1 MAAFCFLVS
10 LIGCWVDMCSEGG
23 GRLPV
28 GRPKYAMTVRS
39 LGSFSSLERR
49 AELERLRLESD
60 AGVKGR

>member
-1 MAAFCFLVS
+1 MLFVVCSVWEVCLYVAAFCFLVS

-39 LGSFSSLERR
+39 LGSFSSW
-49 AELERLRLESD
+49 S
-60 AGVKGR
+60 GVLS